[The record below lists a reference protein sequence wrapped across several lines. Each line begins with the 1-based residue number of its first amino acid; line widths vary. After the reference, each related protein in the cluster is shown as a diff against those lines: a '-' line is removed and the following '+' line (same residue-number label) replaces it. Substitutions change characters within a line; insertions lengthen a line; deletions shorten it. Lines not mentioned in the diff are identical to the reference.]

1 MDSKQL
7 FTELVHRLQRYDD
20 SMVLHAVIQQ
30 QADVIE
36 LRTSATR
43 IALDFLGNR
52 VQKKQV
58 QRALDRLSDMGLLQ
72 VQAHPNYR
80 THITV
85 DREAVQAL
93 LRTPVSDY
101 LPGLRNDSFPFLD
114 DLNARTKAESGLLPA
129 GWGWPS
135 PTFSEPRQDD
145 PDEANPEPPA
155 PIKHH

>member
-30 QADVIE
+30 QADVTE

-58 QRALDRLSDMGLLQ
+58 QR
-72 VQAHPNYR
+72 
-80 THITV
+80 
-85 DREAVQAL
+85 
-93 LRTPVSDY
+93 
-101 LPGLRNDSFPFLD
+101 
-114 DLNARTKAESGLLPA
+114 
-129 GWGWPS
+129 
-135 PTFSEPRQDD
+135 
-145 PDEANPEPPA
+145 
-155 PIKHH
+155 